1 MKIYSIKKSSIKE
14 VKTKPFRLEKDI
26 QNLVEKNL
34 GEFFEYELIKSEF
47 VLGGFRIDSLC
58 YDKHNK
64 SVVII
69 EYKKGKSYS
78 VIDQGFSYL
87 SNILE
92 NKSDIILEIQDVF
105 GKRLKKNEFDWSSTK
120 VIFISPSFS
129 TYQKESINFQDLPIE
144 LYEITQFENNS
155 IGLNEIVSRSS
166 SPSIKEVSK
175 DEKIK
180 KVSREVRVYTEE
192 EHLQGR
198 KDKSSYIP
206 KTSDETKELYFQY
219 KNAILNTFDNVKV
232 RFNKYEVVFQSRKP
246 FLYFYLGKDIIKIWF
261 NMKKGTLDDSKKIC
275 RDVSA
280 VGHWGTGDYELNVSS
295 DENFEY
301 IMSLVRQSYE
311 LHLK

>member
-105 GKRLKKNEFDWSSTK
+105 GRRLKKNEFDWSSTK

-180 KVSREVRVYTEE
+180 KVSREVRVHTEE

>member
-180 KVSREVRVYTEE
+180 KVSREVRVHTEE